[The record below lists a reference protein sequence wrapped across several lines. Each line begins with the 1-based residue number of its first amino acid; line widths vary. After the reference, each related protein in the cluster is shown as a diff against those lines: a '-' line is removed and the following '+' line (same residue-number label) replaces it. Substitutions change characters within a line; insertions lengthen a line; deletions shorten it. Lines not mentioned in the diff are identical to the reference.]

1 MPLDASSM
9 LGANTPQ
16 TPNGTALNAS
26 QMLGLGAGLGTALQD
41 QSSAEE
47 FAKRRKMLALTDG
60 NAAMYGAADMLLGKP
75 A

>member
-9 LGANTPQ
+9 LGANAPLQ
-16 TPNGTALNAS
+16 MPNGIAANAS
-26 QMLGLGAGLGTALQD
+26 QMLGLPGLGNNLQD
-41 QSSAEE
+41 QASADE

-60 NAAMYGAADMLLGKP
+60 NAAMYGASDMLLGKP

>member
-1 MPLDASSM
+1 MPLDANSM

-16 TPNGTALNAS
+16 NSPGVALNAS
-26 QMLGLGAGLGTALQD
+26 QMLGLPGLGNNLQD
-41 QSSAEE
+41 QASNEE
-47 FAKRRKMLALTDG
+47 FAKRRKMLSLTDG